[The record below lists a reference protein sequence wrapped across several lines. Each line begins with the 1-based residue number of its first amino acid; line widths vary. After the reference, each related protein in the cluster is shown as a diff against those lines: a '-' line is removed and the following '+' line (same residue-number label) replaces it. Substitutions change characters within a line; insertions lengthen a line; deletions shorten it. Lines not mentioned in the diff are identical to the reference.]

1 MPITVSLKATPAVMS
16 GEIPSSIIHKPK
28 DPLCVTWY
36 SRKYVY
42 CIKPE
47 NINEETDNLN
57 SQLQKS

>member
-57 SQLQKS
+57 S